1 MSFHGFEARL
11 LWIELPASWRER
23 RVFDGEFPEDWQS
36 ALVSTLFAL
45 SAVFHEP
52 FGLMRMTCNV
62 MKSELSL
69 IMEVAF

>member
-1 MSFHGFEARL
+1 MVLKRAYSGLSFQQVG
-11 LWIELPASWRER
+11 ER
-23 RVFDGEFPEDWQS
+23 DESLMESFPEDWQS

-52 FGLMRMTCNV
+52 FGLMRMACNA